1 MITFHYSYIL
11 SNLRFSKQL
20 HLQCLAYLAILSC
33 IGSGGGGGV
42 KDQKIKRKGK
52 KIFIAY
58 IHTTILLT
66 SNNRLISGIRYLT
79 TICQE
84 PT

>member
-33 IGSGGGGGV
+33 IGTGGGGGV

-58 IHTTILLT
+58 ITTILLT
-66 SNNRLISGIRYLT
+66 SNNRLIIRHQVPT

-84 PT
+84 HTL